1 MTKKKVL
8 IITYYWPP
16 SGGAGVQRW
25 LKFIKYLPN
34 YNWNPTVFTVRN
46 GEYPV
51 LDEALLKD
59 VPEDINV
66 IKGPIWEPYSFYKK
80 ITGRKKHDRI
90 NSSFLSQ
97 KRKKMVLFEKLS
109 IWIRGN
115 FFIPDARRFWIKP
128 SIRILSKILEQNTF
142 DAIIS
147 TGPPHSTH
155 LIASTL
161 AKRFSIP
168 WLADFRDPWTNID
181 FYKDLMLS
189 HWSDRKHR
197 RLEKMVLSQA
207 DLVLTVGQTLAEE
220 LKELGSNNVHV
231 VENGFDSKD
240 LILQRPALDD
250 KFTIAHIGSF
260 TPSRNH
266 KAFWIAISELIEEDN
281 QFSKNF
287 QLKLIGNID
296 FSVLESIKEFNLSS
310 HLNHIP
316 YLAHNLVVEQQMKSH
331 LLLLLVNNTPNAKG
345 IITGKIFEYMA
356 SSRPTLVIGPKDGD
370 VSKIVKD
377 CNAGEICD
385 FSDVQHIKKYI
396 LDIFYKRVHYNPSVD
411 AYSREKLTNKLST
424 LLHSIT

>member
-51 LDEALLKD
+51 LDEVLLKD
-59 VPEDINV
+59 VPEHINV

-80 ITGRKKHDRI
+80 ITGRKKYDRI

-189 HWSDRKHR
+189 HWADRKHSGIPGYR
-197 RLEKMVLSQA
+197 ARIRPIVSRITIHWPSFYNVVTGK
-207 DLVLTVGQTLAEE
+207 TLA
-220 LKELGSNNVHV
+220 LPN
-231 VENGFDSKD
+231 
-240 LILQRPALDD
+240 LIALQHIPLSPAGVIAKRPAP
-250 KFTIAHIGSF
+250 IALPNSCAAEWRMAPDAVFSPYASVRYF
-260 TPSRNH
+260 TPHMVHS
-266 KAFWIAISELIEEDN
+266 
-281 QFSKNF
+281 QY
-287 QLKLIGNID
+287 
-296 FSVLESIKEFNLSS
+296 NL
-310 HLNHIP
+310 L
-316 YLAHNLVVEQQMKSH
+316 
-331 LLLLLVNNTPNAKG
+331 
-345 IITGKIFEYMA
+345 
-356 SSRPTLVIGPKDGD
+356 
-370 VSKIVKD
+370 
-377 CNAGEICD
+377 
-385 FSDVQHIKKYI
+385 
-396 LDIFYKRVHYNPSVD
+396 
-411 AYSREKLTNKLST
+411 
-424 LLHSIT
+424 